1 MQHQEEEEALSAPD
15 PVSSEWRSKCPK
27 RTGSEEVIHHTEDLG
42 PRLRE
47 CSKVRPS
54 MVSGGRIYQ
63 EELESRGDLLFPVL
77 ADQPASHPTGVDIS
91 TPSPNANPI
100 GASSLASCTSLRGLD
115 GAPIRPRRSWNC
127 AEPPRHVRGH
137 CPHVCLHAY
146 VICRVPKLEHKEA
159 RL

>member
-77 ADQPASHPTGVDIS
+77 ADQPASQPPDRRGYLDPESKCKPHRCVIACFLHELERTGR
-91 TPSPNANPI
+91 
-100 GASSLASCTSLRGLD
+100 SSDQTSAVVELR
-115 GAPIRPRRSWNC
+115 
-127 AEPPRHVRGH
+127 
-137 CPHVCLHAY
+137 
-146 VICRVPKLEHKEA
+146 
-159 RL
+159 